1 MRIKAGANK
10 EHKAGFIAIISITF
24 MRETYAYT
32 ILKRK
37 TNKLRKETGNPN
49 LRSALETGKGPKELF
64 KLAIVRP
71 SKMLIFS
78 PIVFLLSFYMAIVY
92 GYLYLIFTAMPQVF
106 EGQYGFST
114 GHVGLTY
121 LGIGIGSIIG
131 LFIAGGSSDRTVKY
145 LTKKNGGEPKP
156 EYRLPVMIFASFFVP
171 IGLFIFGWT
180 AEKNYHWF
188 LPILGTSFLG
198 LGMICAFVSTPSRQ
212 LRHLTNIPQMACSV
226 YIVDAYLEFAA
237 SAIAASTVFR
247 SLLGALLPLAGRK
260 MYASLGLG
268 WGTSLLA
275 FIAVAMM
282 PVPVVFMKYGER
294 IRQRNLFDVK
304 F

>member
-1 MRIKAGANK
+1 MAILVSPFPIEDESSKKTNK
-10 EHKAGFIAIISITF
+10 GPKAGFIAIISITF

-32 ILKRK
+32 ILKHK
-37 TNKLRKETGNPN
+37 TNKLRKETGNPK
-49 LRSALETGKGPKELF
+49 LRSALETGKVPKELF

-114 GHVGLTY
+114 GSVGLSY

-171 IGLFIFGWT
+171 VGLFIFGWT

-198 LGMICAFVSTPSRQ
+198 LGMICAFVSTPSHQ
-212 LRHLTNIPQMACSV
+212 LRHLTDIQYHRWPAQYTLSTHILNSLHPQSPRAQYSVHCSE
-226 YIVDAYLEFAA
+226 LSFHLQE
-237 SAIAASTVFR
+237 
-247 SLLGALLPLAGRK
+247 GRCTHHW
-260 MYASLGLG
+260 A
-268 WGTSLLA
+268 WD
-275 FIAVAMM
+275 
-282 PVPVVFMKYGER
+282 GELHCLR
-294 IRQRNLFDVK
+294 LSQWQ
-304 F
+304 